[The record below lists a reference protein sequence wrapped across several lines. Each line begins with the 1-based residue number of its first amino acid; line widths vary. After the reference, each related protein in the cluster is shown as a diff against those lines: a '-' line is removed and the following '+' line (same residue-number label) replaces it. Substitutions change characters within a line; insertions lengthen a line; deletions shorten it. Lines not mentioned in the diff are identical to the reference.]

1 MNAYSVVAS
10 HHQPFKVAGVSLG
23 ITKSRAG
30 KHVPALCGSWYNS
43 RSTTLEPSCVM
54 LRGVLG
60 ATTGD
65 FGVGD
70 ATAYSSQENEQR
82 KGKNEWIFFIVKV

>member
-1 MNAYSVVAS
+1 M
-10 HHQPFKVAGVSLG
+10 LG
-23 ITKSRAG
+23 
-30 KHVPALCGSWYNS
+30 
-43 RSTTLEPSCVM
+43 
-54 LRGVLG
+54 GVLG

-70 ATAYSSQENEQR
+70 ATEYSSQENEQR